1 MIVAGFG
8 FRTGANVAALRTA
21 LAAVQHGCAPV
32 KALAAPL
39 DKLTLVSELAAA
51 LGLPVIA
58 VPPDALQV
66 PITQTQSIASLEA
79 RQTGSVAEASA
90 LAAVGLG
97 AQLLATRHISPDRMA
112 TCAIARSGVEGPAA

>member
-66 PITQTQSIASLEA
+66 PITQTQ
-79 RQTGSVAEASA
+79 
-90 LAAVGLG
+90 
-97 AQLLATRHISPDRMA
+97 
-112 TCAIARSGVEGPAA
+112 